1 LAGFVVGTSGK
12 KSKEKIQRFP
22 LDWTTMQ
29 LKYLDPPIFSAS
41 SSKSTFAKIT
51 AMCWSN
57 NNRRLAVADSER
69 SIHLFDETGEKRE
82 RFPTKS
88 AEGKKGSK
96 LYTITGMVFS
106 PDDVKLAIAQTDDI
120 VYVYR
125 LGLEWGEKK
134 IICNKFLQKS
144 AVTCTCWPH
153 LHPSEIVFGLRDGRV
168 RVGNTRNNKAATL
181 YQAETEVVA
190 LAASN
195 DGHGLVSG
203 HLDGSIYRF
212 YFEDS
217 NGSEGFAG
225 GNGDV
230 DDVLGG
236 GVLASSN
243 IIGSQKICIH
253 SSIPYCLSWGTNI
266 IASGA
271 DRKVSFYSIDGSL
284 LQNFDYS
291 DAEEKEFSAVAC
303 NPSGQCC
310 VVGSWNNIKVFNF
323 NIHRNMWEEGEHM
336 EIPNMYAVTSA
347 CWKPDGSRL
356 VLGNMTG
363 QVDWFDACIKRYRY
377 KGEFEF
383 TFVSSSQ
390 VIVKRLSTNVRIVLK
405 SLFEE
410 EILKVNVARDQYI
423 IARTPRTLLLGDLE
437 SCKLS
442 EIAWNSD
449 EQNEKFYFDNPKVC
463 MVYKA
468 GEFSII
474 EYGINDIIGS
484 FRTEHVSTFLISAR
498 IADKETPNNE
508 IDLSGGN
515 KKVAYLIDSH
525 TICILDLVSSFTIAK
540 INHDFKIDWLELNN
554 RASKLLFRDKQ
565 RNLHVF
571 DLKSQ
576 KTTTLLTYCSYVQWV
591 PESDV
596 VVAQNRSDLCVWY
609 NIDSPDRVT
618 IVQIKG
624 EVVDIIRS
632 DGCTA
637 VLVDEGPGTVNYDLN
652 EGLINFGNA
661 MEDKKYEH
669 AASILERLSL
679 TPETEAMWK
688 KLSEVVMED
697 RRYDIAERCFAA
709 LGDVSKARFLR
720 KINQEAVRIRENEGE
735 GLVEPLDHW
744 KIRAEIAILSKD
756 FKSAE
761 HIYLEQAKVDE
772 AIKMYEQ
779 LKKFEESIFLAI
791 EKGIP
796 NGQEKKQKYVEWLIQ
811 SKQEDKAAKIYEK
824 EGQYTKAINLY
835 LQGGFPASAANIVNK
850 YNVIFDSASGDKL
863 LDSIAEALSK
873 NGLYEKAGEFY
884 EKRGLKEKAVD
895 AYRKGKSYRFAV
907 ELCRNSFPELVVKL
921 EEEWGDYLVQQKQV
935 ESAIHHFIESNNY
948 NKAIE
953 AAITSRQWTKA
964 VQILEGMDVQVAKK
978 FYGRIARHY
987 EDIQNLQQAKKL
999 YLKANEHREAMDMF
1013 ERYNKWDEVQSIAE
1027 SYMNQSEMKK
1037 FYTELATKLE
1047 KKQRFKEAEKLFIKA
1062 DETDLAIN
1070 MYAKNHMFDDMIR
1083 LVAKYNPIH
1092 LKQAQLKIAEQLE
1105 TEGHLGQAEQY
1116 YIEASDWKNAVN
1128 MYRNNDKWND
1138 AIRVAKAH
1146 GGLTAWK
1153 KVAIEWAK
1161 QYTGGEAGV
1170 KLLSKLGL
1178 IEDAIDYAMDGE
1190 FWEIAFE
1197 MARSAG
1203 NNMSHKLPQI
1213 HMKYAIS
1220 LEEAGNL
1227 KEAENEYINA
1237 NSPKE
1242 AIDMYVHHTDWENAM
1257 RVAESHDSSLINYII
1272 EFQADLAFQN
1282 REFEK
1287 AEKLYLEARNPEKL
1301 IEKYKAIHRFQ
1312 DAKRIADTHLSTD
1325 YQRKLM
1331 SDWAE
1336 HMVDNQ
1342 KEATRSTRSLDDDD
1356 DDEVSSNAN
1365 DPAAPAR
1372 MFAQS
1377 GQYAK
1382 AIDAYL
1388 GFAWK
1393 TVDPS
1398 YLEGEYINA
1407 VRIAMNNLQP
1417 RVTEV
1422 VNTVTKRLM
1431 ELKRFQTAAEAFCLA
1446 KQFKQAIDVYVNQ
1459 RMYSEALE
1467 LAKQKAPDFIDY
1479 IKEQH
1484 KKSLK
1489 PTSEGTTG
1497 TVDLLQQIEKLA
1509 DAGDWEKC
1517 LELSQKHENPEILSR
1532 NTGHYINILINER
1545 HDHLAALSVLE
1556 KYGVP
1561 IEKQLVNTYKDLVS
1575 RIIWTTVHQEN
1586 VDATNLKR
1594 CRDML
1599 KSLVE
1604 GLKNSDIPIPP
1615 TILKLKQVCHIY
1627 TTKDVC
1633 KKLDLQELYAKNS
1646 VSLCRYTD
1654 EIPPDS
1660 VFYEA
1665 GKACEKM
1672 KWESMMFV
1680 FFNRFLDI
1688 GDAIEEIELKDEYQS
1703 QEPPILIKGS
1713 AELENSDFQGTD
1725 IPYKLPIPVSQL
1737 IDEDLKDEITNV
1749 VLQKSMNSD
1758 FSSSLA
1764 KCPCPSCNTP
1774 MYVANL
1780 SCTKCRTT
1788 FEPCVVTGYP
1798 VLPAQKVQCTNCRKP
1813 ANRNDWNL
1821 FVLKHKRCPD
1831 CDDLQLTV

>member
-1 LAGFVVGTSGK
+1 
-12 KSKEKIQRFP
+12 
-22 LDWTTMQ
+22 M
-29 LKYLDPPIFSAS
+29 
-41 SSKSTFAKIT
+41 
-51 AMCWSN
+51 
-57 NNRRLAVADSER
+57 
-69 SIHLFDETGEKRE
+69 
-82 RFPTKS
+82 
-88 AEGKKGSK
+88 
-96 LYTITGMVFS
+96 
-106 PDDVKLAIAQTDDI
+106 
-120 VYVYR
+120 
-125 LGLEWGEKK
+125 
-134 IICNKFLQKS
+134 
-144 AVTCTCWPH
+144 
-153 LHPSEIVFGLRDGRV
+153 
-168 RVGNTRNNKAATL
+168 
-181 YQAETEVVA
+181 
-190 LAASN
+190 
-195 DGHGLVSG
+195 
-203 HLDGSIYRF
+203 
-212 YFEDS
+212 
-217 NGSEGFAG
+217 
-225 GNGDV
+225 
-230 DDVLGG
+230 
-236 GVLASSN
+236 
-243 IIGSQKICIH
+243 
-253 SSIPYCLSWGTNI
+253 
-266 IASGA
+266 
-271 DRKVSFYSIDGSL
+271 
-284 LQNFDYS
+284 LQNFDFA
-291 DAEEKEFSAVAC
+291 DREEKEFSSIAC

-310 VVGSWNNIKVFNF
+310 VVGSWNRLRVFNF
-323 NIHRNMWEEGEHM
+323 NIHRNMWEEGDHIEV
-336 EIPNMYAVTSA
+336 PNMYAVTSA

-356 VLGNMTG
+356 VIGNMTG

-449 EQNEKFYFDNPKVC
+449 ETNEKFYFDNPKVC

-540 INHDFKIDWLELNN
+540 INHDYKIDWLELNN
-554 RASKLLFRDKQ
+554 RATKLLFRDKQ
-565 RNLHVF
+565 RHLHVF
-571 DLKSQ
+571 DLKTQ

-591 PESDV
+591 PDSDV

-688 KLSEVVMED
+688 KLSEVVMD
-697 RRYDIAERCFAA
+697 DQRYDIAERCYAS
-709 LGDVSKARFLR
+709 LGDVSKSRFLR
-720 KINQEAVRIRENEGE
+720 KLNQESKRLRENEE
-735 GLVEPLDHW
+735 DAMVEPLDHW
-744 KIRAEIAILSKD
+744 RIRAEIAILGKD

-761 HIYLEQAKVDE
+761 QIYLEQAKVDE

-779 LKKFEESIFLAI
+779 LHKFEESIFLAI
-791 EKGIP
+791 DKGI
-796 NGQEKKQKYVEWLIQ
+796 NNAQEKKQKYIEWLIQ

-824 EGQYTKAINLY
+824 EGQYIKSINLY
-835 LQGGFPASAANIVNK
+835 LQGGFPASAANVVSK
-850 YNVIFDSASGDKL
+850 YNVVFDNSASEKL
-863 LDSIAEALSK
+863 LDTIAEALSK
-873 NGLYEKAGEFY
+873 NGLFEKAGEFF
-884 EKRGLKEKAVD
+884 EKRGLYDKAIE
-895 AYRKGKSYRFAV
+895 AYRKGRSYRFAV
-907 ELCRNSFPELVVKL
+907 ELSRTSFPELVVKL

-948 NKAIE
+948 VKAIE
-953 AAITSRQWTKA
+953 AAINSRQWTKA
-964 VQILEGMDVQVAKK
+964 VQILEGMDVQIAKRY
-978 FYGRIARHY
+978 YGRIARHY

-999 YLKANEHREAMDMF
+999 YLKANEYREAMEMF
-1013 ERYNKWDEVQSIAE
+1013 ERYNKWEEVQSIAE
-1027 SYMNQSEMKK
+1027 TYMNQAEMKQ

-1070 MYAKNHMFDDMIR
+1070 MYAKNHMFDDMVR
-1083 LVAKYNPIH
+1083 LVSKYNPIH

-1105 TEGHLGQAEQY
+1105 SEGHLRQAEHY

-1153 KVAIEWAK
+1153 KVALEWAK

-1178 IEDAIDYAMDGE
+1178 VEDAIDYAMDGE
-1190 FWEIAFE
+1190 FWELAFE
-1197 MARSAG
+1197 MARSSS
-1203 NNMSHKLPQI
+1203 NNMTQKLPQI

-1227 KEAENEYINA
+1227 KEAETEYINA

-1242 AIDMYVHHTDWENAM
+1242 AIDMYVHHTDWDNAM
-1257 RVAESHDSSLINYII
+1257 RVAETHDSTLINFII
-1272 EFQADLAFQN
+1272 EFQAELAFTA

-1301 IEKYKAIHRFQ
+1301 IDKYKSIHRFQ
-1312 DAKRIADTHLSTD
+1312 DAKRIADNHLSTD
-1325 YQRKLM
+1325 YQRQLT
-1331 SDWAE
+1331 SEWAE
-1336 HMVDNQ
+1336 YLVDNQ
-1342 KEATRSTRSLDDDD
+1342 KDQSLSNNSNNNTNNGGGSN
-1356 DDEVSSNAN
+1356 SSNSMRQSSRNLEQDDSMIDNEN

-1377 GQYAK
+1377 GQYGK
-1382 AIDAYL
+1382 AVDAFI
-1388 GFAWK
+1388 GFPWK
-1393 TVDPS
+1393 GVDTD
-1398 YLEGEYINA
+1398 YLENEYVSAVKLTINH
-1407 VRIAMNNLQP
+1407 LQP
-1417 RVTEV
+1417 RVSDV
-1422 VNTVTKRLM
+1422 VNILSKRLI
-1431 ELKRFQTAAEAFCLA
+1431 EIKKYQAAVEVYCMA
-1446 KQFKQAIDVYVNQ
+1446 KQFRDAVDVFVKQK
-1459 RMYSEALE
+1459 MFGEALE
-1467 LAKQKAPDFIDY
+1467 LAKQRSPDLIDY
-1479 IKEQH
+1479 IKDQH
-1484 KKSLK
+1484 KRSLK
-1489 PTSEGTTG
+1489 PVEGPI
-1497 TVDLLQQIEKLA
+1497 DLADQIERLA
-1509 DAGDWEKC
+1509 ESGEWTKC
-1517 LELSQKHENPEILSR
+1517 LELCQKHDNHDILSR
-1532 NTGHYINILINER
+1532 HTASFINILVNER
-1545 HDHLAALSVLE
+1545 HDYNQALTILE

-1561 IEKQLVNTYKDLVS
+1561 LEKQLLNTYKELVT
-1575 RIIWTTVHQEN
+1575 RIVWMSVHQEN
-1586 VDATNLKR
+1586 ANSSDLKR

-1599 KSLVE
+1599 NSLIEGFSNSGIVVPISLV
-1604 GLKNSDIPIPP
+1604 KMR
-1615 TILKLKQVCHIY
+1615 QVCHIY
-1627 TTKDVC
+1627 HVKDIC
-1633 KKLDLQELYAKNS
+1633 KKVTELQELYTKNC

-1672 KWESMMFV
+1672 KWENMMFV
-1680 FFNRFLDI
+1680 FYNRFLDI
-1688 GDAIEEIELKDEYQS
+1688 GDAIEEIELKEEYQN
-1703 QEPPILIKGS
+1703 QDPPILIKGT

-1725 IPYKLPIPVSQL
+1725 VPYKVPIPVSQL
-1737 IDEDLKDEITNV
+1737 IDDDFKDDITNV
-1749 VLQKSMNSD
+1749 VLQKSMNAS
-1758 FSSSLA
+1758 FNNSLS
-1764 KCPCPSCNTP
+1764 KCSCPSCKQQI
-1774 MYVANL
+1774 YIAN
-1780 SCTKCRTT
+1780 SNCSKCKTQ
-1788 FEPCVVTGYP
+1788 FEICSVTGYP
-1798 VLPAQKVQCTNCRKP
+1798 VFPDQKVQCTNCRRP

-1821 FVLKHKRCPD
+1821 FILKHKRCPH
-1831 CDDLQLTV
+1831 CDDLQLTL

>member
-1 LAGFVVGTSGK
+1 
-12 KSKEKIQRFP
+12 
-22 LDWTTMQ
+22 MQ
-29 LKYLDPPIFSAS
+29 LKYLDPPILPAS
-41 SSKSTFAKIT
+41 SAKSISSSAKIT

-82 RFPTKS
+82 RFPTK
-88 AEGKKGSK
+88 AADGKKGNK

-120 VYVYR
+120 VYIYR

-144 AVTCTCWPH
+144 AITCCCWPSM
-153 LHPSEIVFGLRDGRV
+153 HPSEIVFGLRDGRV
-168 RVGNTRNNKAATL
+168 RMGNTRNNSATTL
-181 YQAETEVVA
+181 YQAESEVVA
-190 LAASN
+190 LAASS

-212 YFEDS
+212 YFEDTPNGDLSS
-217 NGSEGFAG
+217 NL
-225 GNGDV
+225 NGDV
-230 DDVLGG
+230 IDDMMMGAG
-236 GVLASSN
+236 FANSN
-243 IIGSQKICIH
+243 IIGSQKICVH
-253 SSIPYCLSWGTNI
+253 STIPYCLAWGNNI

-271 DRKVSFYSIDGSL
+271 DKRVSFYSIDGSL
-284 LQNFDYS
+284 LQNFDFS
-291 DAEEKEFSAVAC
+291 DREEKEFSAIAC

-310 VVGSWNNIKVFNF
+310 VVGSWNKLKVFNY
-323 NIHRNMWEEGEHM
+323 NIHRNMWEEGDHI
-336 EIPNMYAVTSA
+336 EIPNLYAVTSA

-356 VLGNMTG
+356 VIGNMTG

-449 EQNEKFYFDNPKVC
+449 ENNEKFYFDNPKVC

-540 INHDFKIDWLELNN
+540 ISHDYRIDWLELNN

-565 RNLHVF
+565 RHLHVF

-609 NIDSPDRVT
+609 NIDAPDRVT

-661 MEDKKYEH
+661 MEDKKYEQ

-697 RRYDIAERCFAA
+697 MRYDIAERCFAA
-709 LGDVSKARFLR
+709 LGDVAKSRFLR
-720 KINQEAVRIRENEGE
+720 KINQESKRIRESEGE
-735 GLVEPLDHW
+735 GIEPLDHW
-744 KIRAEIAILSKD
+744 KIRAEMAILSKD
-756 FKSAE
+756 FKAAE
-761 HIYLEQAKVDE
+761 QIYLEQAKVDE

-779 LKKFEESIFLAI
+779 LHKFEESIFLAI
-791 EKGIP
+791 EKGI
-796 NGQEKKQKYVEWLIQ
+796 NNAQEKKQKYIEWLIQ

-824 EGQYTKAINLY
+824 EGQYIKAINLY
-835 LQGGFPASAANIVNK
+835 LQGGFPASAANVVTK
-850 YNVIFDSASGDKL
+850 YNVVFDNGASEKL

-873 NGLYEKAGEFY
+873 NGLFEKAGEFY
-884 EKRGLKEKAVD
+884 EKRGLYEKAIE

-907 ELCRNSFPELVVKL
+907 ELCRSANPELVVKL

-935 ESAIHHFIESNNY
+935 ESAIHHYIEANNY
-948 NKAIE
+948 VKAIE
-953 AAITSRQWTKA
+953 AAINSRQWTKA
-964 VQILEGMDVQVAKK
+964 VQILEGMDVQIAKRY
-978 FYGRIARHY
+978 YGRIARHY

-999 YLKANEHREAMDMF
+999 YIKANEYREAMEMF
-1013 ERYNKWDEVQSIAE
+1013 ERYNKWEEVQSIAE
-1027 SYMNQSEMKK
+1027 TFMSQVEMKQ
-1037 FYTELATKLE
+1037 FYTELASKLE

-1070 MYAKNHMFDDMIR
+1070 MYAKNHMFDDMVR

-1105 TEGHLGQAEQY
+1105 SEGHLRQAEHY

-1153 KVAIEWAK
+1153 KVALEWAK

-1170 KLLSKLGL
+1170 KLLCKLGL

-1190 FWEIAFE
+1190 FWEMAFE
-1197 MARSAG
+1197 MARSSS
-1203 NNMSHKLPQI
+1203 NNMTQKLPQI

-1227 KEAENEYINA
+1227 KEAEAEYINA

-1257 RVAESHDSSLINYII
+1257 RVAETHDPSLINYII

-1301 IEKYKAIHRFQ
+1301 IEKYKSIHRFQ
-1312 DAKRIADTHLSTD
+1312 DAKRIADTHLSSD
-1325 YQRKLM
+1325 YQRKLT

-1336 HMVDNQ
+1336 YLVDYNQ
-1342 KEATRSTRSLDDDD
+1342 KDAQRGTRTLEEEDLTD
-1356 DDEVSSNAN
+1356 NN

-1372 MFAQS
+1372 MFAQN

-1382 AIDAYL
+1382 AIDAYI
-1388 GFAWK
+1388 GFPWK
-1393 TVDPS
+1393 GLDPE
-1398 YLEGEYINA
+1398 YLEGEWVSA
-1407 VRIAMNNLQP
+1407 VKITINNLQP

-1422 VNTVTKRLM
+1422 VSIFTKRLI
-1431 ELKRFQTAAEAFCLA
+1431 ELKRYQTAAEIFCMV
-1446 KQFKQAIDVYVNQ
+1446 KQFKDAIDVYVKQ
-1459 RMYSEALE
+1459 KLFSEALD
-1467 LAKQKAPDFIDY
+1467 LAKQRAPDLLDY
-1479 IKEQH
+1479 VKEQH

-1489 PTSEGTTG
+1489 PTDGPENLI
-1497 TVDLLQQIEKLA
+1497 DQIEKLA
-1509 DAGDWEKC
+1509 DAGEWDKC
-1517 LELSQKHENPEILSR
+1517 LELCQKHENPEILSR
-1532 NTGHYINILINER
+1532 NTASYVNLLVNER
-1545 HDHLAALSVLE
+1545 HDFNKALSVLE

-1561 IEKQLVNTYKDLVS
+1561 IEKQMINVYKELVT
-1575 RIIWTTVHQEN
+1575 RIIWSTVHQEN
-1586 VDATNLKR
+1586 VNTTDIKR

-1599 KSLVE
+1599 RSLIE
-1604 GLKNSDIPIPP
+1604 GSANANMQLAPVMS
-1615 TILKLKQVCHIY
+1615 KLYQACHIY
-1627 TTKDVC
+1627 HVKDLC
-1633 KKLDLQELYAKNS
+1633 KKLDLQELYTKNC

-1672 KWESMMFV
+1672 KWENMMFV
-1680 FFNRFLDI
+1680 FYNRFLDI
-1688 GDAIEEIELKDEYQS
+1688 GDAIEEIELKEEYQN
-1703 QEPPILIKGS
+1703 QDPPILIKGT

-1725 IPYKLPIPVSQL
+1725 VPYKVPIPVSQL
-1737 IDEDLKDEITNV
+1737 IDEDLKEEITNV

-1758 FSSSLA
+1758 FNSSLS
-1764 KCPCPSCNTP
+1764 KCPCPSCKTP
-1774 MYVANL
+1774 IYVANL
-1780 SCTKCRTT
+1780 SCFKCKSQ
-1788 FEPCVVTGYP
+1788 FEPCSITGYP
-1798 VLPAQKVQCTNCRKP
+1798 VAPEQKVCCTNCRRP
-1813 ANRNDWNL
+1813 SNRSDWNL
-1821 FVLKHKRCPD
+1821 FIMKHKRCPH
-1831 CDDLQLTV
+1831 CDDLQLTM